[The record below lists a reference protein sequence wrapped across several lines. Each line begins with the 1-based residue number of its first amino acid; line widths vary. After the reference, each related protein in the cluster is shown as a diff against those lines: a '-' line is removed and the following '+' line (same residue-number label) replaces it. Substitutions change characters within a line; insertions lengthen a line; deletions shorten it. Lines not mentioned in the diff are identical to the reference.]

1 MQMKNV
7 RMIRLNNYMSK
18 IFLVLSGLLVSGS
31 LAFGQATISPA
42 RPQTKPVIITGA
54 TIHVGN
60 GQVINNGYIAFD
72 KGKITAIGEGTAPN
86 TNGADVIDATGKQLY
101 PGFICPITTLGL
113 VEIEEG
119 ARGTDDE
126 SETGELNPDA
136 RSIVAYN
143 TDSKVIPTVRSNG
156 ILLAQPTP
164 VGGIISGESSVVQLD
179 AWNWED
185 AAYKTDIGVHLTWP
199 VGRVQGRRRP
209 ATPGSGPQETPAERA
224 QKAMDAI
231 YDLFSQAKAYS
242 EIAKPDV
249 TNVRFEAMRGLFN
262 GSKKLFVNADGA
274 KEIVQ
279 AVAFAKKFGLSLV
292 IVGGAESYL
301 VTDVLKDN
309 NVPVIL
315 RETQRLP
322 DRDDD
327 DVYLPYKLPKM
338 LQDAGVLYGLTGIG
352 FWRQR
357 NLPFE
362 AGEAVGYGLT
372 KEQALSMITINNAKI
387 LGIDKTTGTLEVGKD
402 ANLFISNGDALDM
415 LTLNVTKA
423 FIQGRDINLDNLH
436 KQLYRKFAAKYGVK
450 AKL

>member
-1 MQMKNV
+1 MN
-7 RMIRLNNYMSK
+7 K
-18 IFLVLSGLLVSGS
+18 IFLLFGGLLFS
-31 LAFGQATISPA
+31 AFFSYGQATISPA
-42 RPQTKPVIITGA
+42 KAQSKPIIITGG
-54 TIHVGN
+54 TLHVGN
-60 GQVINNGYIAFD
+60 GQVINNGYIIFD
-72 KGKITAIGEGTAPN
+72 KGKITGIGEGTAPN
-86 TNGADVIDATGKQLY
+86 TAGADVIDATGKQVY

-119 ARGTDDE
+119 ARGTVDDE
-126 SETGELNPDA
+126 ETGELNPNV

-164 VGGIISGESSVVQLD
+164 NGGVISGQSSVVQLD

-185 AAYKTDIGVHLTWP
+185 AAYKKDIGIHLTWP
-199 VGRVQGRRRP
+199 VARVQGRRRP
-209 ATPGSGPQETPAERA
+209 IPTPGVPQESPAEKA
-224 QKAMDAI
+224 QKAIDAI
-231 YDLFSQAKAYS
+231 EKLFSEAKAYS
-242 EIAKPDV
+242 EIEKPE
-249 TNVRFEAMRGLFN
+249 TINIRLEAMKGLFN
-262 GSKKLFVNADGA
+262 GTKKLFVNAEGA

-279 AVAFAKKFGLSLV
+279 AVTFAKKMGISAV
-292 IVGGAESYL
+292 IVGGNESYL
-301 VTDVLKDN
+301 VTDVLKEN

-315 RETQRLP
+315 KETQRLP
-322 DRDDD
+322 DKDED

-402 ANLFISNGDALDM
+402 ANLFISTGDALDM
-415 LTLNVTKA
+415 ITIHVETA
-423 FIQGRDINLDNLH
+423 FIQGRNISLDNLH
-436 KQLYRKFAAKYGVK
+436 KQLYRKFSDKYGFKVE
-450 AKL
+450 L

>member
-1 MQMKNV
+1 MN
-7 RMIRLNNYMSK
+7 K
-18 IFLVLSGLLVSGS
+18 IFLLFGGLLLSTF
-31 LAFGQATISPA
+31 LTYGQANISPA
-42 RPQTKPVIITGA
+42 PPQSKPVIITGA

-60 GQVINNGYIAFD
+60 GQVINNGYITFD
-72 KGKITAIGEGTAPN
+72 KGKITAIGESSAPN
-86 TNGADVIDATGKQLY
+86 TSGADVIDATGKQVY

-119 ARGTDDE
+119 AKVTVDDE
-126 SETGELNPDA
+126 ETGEYNPNA
-136 RSIVAYN
+136 RTIVAYN
-143 TDSKVIPTVRSNG
+143 TDSKVIPTIRSNG

-164 VGGIISGESSVVQLD
+164 SGGVISGESSVVQLD

-185 AAYKTDIGVHLTWP
+185 AAYKTDIGIHLTWP
-199 VGRVQGRRRP
+199 VARVQGRRRAAP
-209 ATPGSGPQETPAERA
+209 TPGVPQETPAERA
-224 QKAMDAI
+224 QKAIDAI
-231 YDLFSQAKAYS
+231 NSLFAEAKAYA
-242 EIAKPDV
+242 EIAKPEV
-249 TNVRFEAMRGLFN
+249 KNVRFDAMKGLFD
-262 GSKKLFVNADGA
+262 GSKKLFVNAEGA

-279 AVAFAKKFGLSLV
+279 AVAFAKKLGMSEV
-292 IVGGAESYL
+292 IVGGNESYL
-301 VTDVLKDN
+301 VTEVLKEN

-315 RETQRLP
+315 KETQRLP
-322 DRDDD
+322 DRDED

-362 AGEAVGYGLT
+362 AGESVGYGLT

-402 ANLFISNGDALDM
+402 ANLFISTGDALDM
-415 LTLNVTKA
+415 ITINVVKA

-436 KQLYRKFAAKYGVK
+436 KQLYRKFAAKYGLK
-450 AKL
+450 ANL